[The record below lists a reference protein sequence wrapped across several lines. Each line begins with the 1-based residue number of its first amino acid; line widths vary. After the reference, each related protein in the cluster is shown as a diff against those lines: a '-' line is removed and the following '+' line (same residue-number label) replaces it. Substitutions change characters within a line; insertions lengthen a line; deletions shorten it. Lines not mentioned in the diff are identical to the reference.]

1 MSHAIKLEPLD
12 VDFQYD
18 APDWA
23 YDRCSKRAIIFHARQ
38 SREFLGGAV
47 QLLAAGEES
56 TARTALDMAAEALAE
71 AVRLLEPR
79 LPEEDQGAHSM
90 RLIF

>member
-1 MSHAIKLEPLD
+1 MARTIKLEPLD

-23 YDRCSKRAIIFHARQ
+23 YDRCSKRAITFHARQ
-38 SREFLGGAV
+38 AREYLSSAIS
-47 QLLAAGEES
+47 LLAEGEEG
-56 TARTALDMAAEALAE
+56 TARTALDMAAEGLAE

-79 LPEEDQGAHSM
+79 LPEEERRDYGMKA
-90 RLIF
+90 I

>member
-1 MSHAIKLEPLD
+1 MSAIKLEPLD

-23 YDRCSKRAIIFHARQ
+23 YDRCSKRAITFHARM
-38 SREFLGGAV
+38 SREFLAGAV
-47 QLLAAGEES
+47 SLLADDEES
-56 TARTALDMAAEALAE
+56 TARTALDMAAEALSE

-79 LPEEDQGAHSM
+79 LPEAERDRHGM
-90 RLIF
+90 KVI